1 MLYQVI
7 KLVND
12 GADEDVEGGYPLDQW
27 GQRKDTVPENVW
39 GGLDLEIFF
48 ETLLQVVVIVE
59 NLRLQSLDLLGNE
72 VVLLWENLSED
83 GMKEVEIILGV

>member
-1 MLYQVI
+1 MLYQII

-12 GADEDVEGGYPLDQW
+12 GADENVERGYPLNQR
-27 GQRKDTVPENVW
+27 GQCKDTVPKNVW
-39 GGLDLEIFF
+39 GSLDLEIFF

-59 NLRLQSLDLLGNE
+59 DLRLQSLDLLGNE
-72 VVLLWENLSED
+72 VVLFWENLSED